1 MKTRVAQALVY
12 TLVYALLRCCR
23 RVGGLAFVT
32 LTVLQLPVTA
42 WAAGPALALQ
52 DSTPQ
57 VQAWPAITVLSD
69 PGKLLTLEQVL
80 QMKAEFKPPQ
90 TAYGTLGLRK
100 DAVWL
105 HIPFEVSAQ
114 STGQWV
120 MDIDYAVINRIDAY
134 LLSDGKVV
142 KDAKMGN
149 LVPRA
154 QRPVDARA
162 HALPL
167 VLKPGQSYDIYLRL
181 ENVGAMILP
190 ITFSKPTTFHALA
203 LREQMLQGLL
213 TGLALCLLIYC
224 LANWV
229 TLREVLF
236 LKYALLVSGSLLFS
250 LLQFGVGAQYL
261 WPDNA
266 WIELHM
272 GGLSAF
278 VAAAGSFLFIEQAL
292 ASTGTKRWFS
302 ILMKAGAA
310 LTIFFALC
318 FSLDLIDVHQVTAI
332 VGTLGLAPALLGLPG
347 AIKRA
352 RQGDSVG
359 YYLLVAW
366 AVYFATTAVLIEV
379 IKGNVGANFWTLHS
393 FQFGATLDMLLF
405 MRVLGL
411 RTKALQSEV
420 LRATR
425 ERDSFHSLAYTD
437 PLTGLANRR
446 SLTTSI
452 SSVLESVAPNNIL
465 AVYMMDLDGFK
476 QVNDKFG
483 HDVGDELLVAV
494 AARLKSNLRDSDVVA
509 RLGGDEFLVMSN
521 GLGNDQQA
529 HDIGE
534 KLLAAFVEPFALSS
548 KSCQVGITIGYALA
562 PHDGRTS
569 TELLK
574 RADTAMYEGKS
585 SGKNCLRRTAQ

>member
-1 MKTRVAQALVY
+1 M
-12 TLVYALLRCCR
+12 
-23 RVGGLAFVT
+23 
-32 LTVLQLPVTA
+32 
-42 WAAGPALALQ
+42 
-52 DSTPQ
+52 
-57 VQAWPAITVLSD
+57 
-69 PGKLLTLEQVL
+69 
-80 QMKAEFKPPQ
+80 
-90 TAYGTLGLRK
+90 
-100 DAVWL
+100 
-105 HIPFEVSAQ
+105 
-114 STGQWV
+114 
-120 MDIDYAVINRIDAY
+120 
-134 LLSDGKVV
+134 
-142 KDAKMGN
+142 
-149 LVPRA
+149 
-154 QRPVDARA
+154 
-162 HALPL
+162 
-167 VLKPGQSYDIYLRL
+167 YLRL
-181 ENVGAMILP
+181 ESVGAMILP

-213 TGLALCLLIYC
+213 TGLALCLLIYSV
-224 LANWV
+224 ANWV

-278 VAAAGSFLFIEQAL
+278 VAATGSFLFVEQAL

-302 ILMKAGAA
+302 ILTKAGAA

-318 FSLDLIDVHQVTAI
+318 FSLDLIDIQQVTAI

-347 AIKRA
+347 AINRA

-366 AVYFATTAVLIEV
+366 AVYFATKAVLIEV

-411 RTKALQSEV
+411 STKALQSEV

-452 SSVLESVAPNNIL
+452 CSVLESAAANSIL

-483 HDVGDELLVAV
+483 HDVGD
-494 AARLKSNLRDSDVVA
+494 
-509 RLGGDEFLVMSN
+509 
-521 GLGNDQQA
+521 
-529 HDIGE
+529 
-534 KLLAAFVEPFALSS
+534 
-548 KSCQVGITIGYALA
+548 
-562 PHDGRTS
+562 
-569 TELLK
+569 
-574 RADTAMYEGKS
+574 
-585 SGKNCLRRTAQ
+585 